1 MKTEV
6 SSNIRSI
13 VGKVMAGLILTTMI
27 GVVGVV
33 PAHSN
38 DHNQRYERHDRDRY
52 ERHDRDSYERRGRGH
67 ERRYYYNNGRRY
79 YRAPVYRERVYVE
92 PQVIYV
98 PPRPPGISIFLPP
111 LFFGN

>member
-6 SSNIRSI
+6 SWNIRSI
-13 VGKVMAGLILTTMI
+13 VGKVMVALVLTTMTGI
-27 GVVGVV
+27 VGVV

-52 ERHDRDSYERRGRGH
+52 ERHDRDRYEHRRRGH
-67 ERRYYYNNGRRY
+67 ERHGRRY

-92 PQVIYV
+92 PQVIYA

>member
-6 SSNIRSI
+6 SWNIRSI
-13 VGKVMAGLILTTMI
+13 VGKVMVGLVLTTMI
-27 GVVGVV
+27 GAVGVV

-38 DHNQRYERHDRDRY
+38 DHDRRIERRD
-52 ERHDRDSYERRGRGH
+52 DNRDNNRGRGYNRGRNNH
-67 ERRYYYNNGRRY
+67 NRRN

-92 PQVIYV
+92 PQVIYA
-98 PPRPPGISIFLPP
+98 PPRPTGLSIFLPP

>member
-6 SSNIRSI
+6 SWNIRSI
-13 VGKVMAGLILTTMI
+13 VGKVMVGLVLTTMI
-27 GVVGVV
+27 GAVGAV

-52 ERHDRDSYERRGRGH
+52 ENRGREYNRGRYNH
-67 ERRYYYNNGRRY
+67 NRRN

-92 PQVIYV
+92 PQVIYA
-98 PPRPPGISIFLPP
+98 PPRPTGLSIFLPP